1 MFSLLKNYNNL
12 SAEIKSSIWY
22 MVCNLLQKCIGVI
35 TIPIL
40 TRLLTTSE
48 YGLYS
53 VFLAWLQLFEIPVTL
68 RLSWGSYIVGLT
80 KFSDDRERYTS
91 SLLSLSFVITTI
103 FLILYLLFYELVNNI
118 TGLPF
123 ETTLLIFAILY
134 TVPAISFWS
143 GLQKVCLR
151 YKQMV
156 FVTIFISLFVPF
168 IGICFIINDTFSDKY
183 QGMIYSRFFVQGVI
197 ALILALSFYKAS
209 CTIYNKKYWKYALS
223 MNLPL
228 VPYYYSLVLLAVSS
242 KIMIQNM
249 IGSAEAG
256 IYSVAYSAAM
266 VMTLLNSS
274 LNSTIQPWFFKKLK
288 DKSYKGISKIL
299 SFSIL
304 VVAAINL
311 ILIAF
316 APEAVAFFAPA
327 QYYEA
332 IWIIPPVAASVV
344 VMFVYQHF
352 VNIEFY
358 FEETKRIAA
367 ASIGAA
373 VVNMVLNYLLLPVF
387 GYLIAGYVV
396 LASYLIFAVVH
407 YFMCKK
413 ICIEND
419 CPTDLVNIKIVLLIL
434 AVFALLAILLTFGY
448 KMPLIKYVFILAVGV
463 MVYYK
468 REYLYCVYKGMK

>member
-22 MVCNLLQKCIGVI
+22 MACNLLQKCIGVI
-35 TIPIL
+35 IIPIL

-134 TVPAISFWS
+134 TMPAISFWS

-183 QGMIYSRFFVQGVI
+183 QGMIYSRFIVQGFI
-197 ALILALSFYKAS
+197 ALILAFSFYKAS
-209 CTIYNKKYWKYALS
+209 CTLYNKKYWKYALS

-228 VPYYYSLVLLAVSS
+228 VPYYYSLVLLAASS

-249 IGSAEAG
+249 IGNAEAG

-288 DKSYKGISKIL
+288 DKSYNGISKIF

-316 APEAVAFFAPA
+316 APEAVAFFAPS

-332 IWIIPPVAASVV
+332 ILIIPPVAASVV

-419 CPTDLVNIKIVLLIL
+419 CPTDLVNVKIVLLIL

-448 KMPLIKYVFILAVGV
+448 QMPLIKCVFILAVGP

-468 REYLYCVYKGMK
+468 REYLYRVYKEMK

>member
-1 MFSLLKNYNNL
+1 
-12 SAEIKSSIWY
+12 
-22 MVCNLLQKCIGVI
+22 
-35 TIPIL
+35 
-40 TRLLTTSE
+40 
-48 YGLYS
+48 
-53 VFLAWLQLFEIPVTL
+53 
-68 RLSWGSYIVGLT
+68 
-80 KFSDDRERYTS
+80 
-91 SLLSLSFVITTI
+91 
-103 FLILYLLFYELVNNI
+103 
-118 TGLPF
+118 
-123 ETTLLIFAILY
+123 
-134 TVPAISFWS
+134 
-143 GLQKVCLR
+143 
-151 YKQMV
+151 
-156 FVTIFISLFVPF
+156 
-168 IGICFIINDTFSDKY
+168 
-183 QGMIYSRFFVQGVI
+183 MIYSRFIIQGII
-197 ALILALSFYKAS
+197 AFILALSFYKAS
-209 CTIYNKKYWKYALS
+209 YVIYNKKYWKYALS

-228 VPYYYSLVLLAVSS
+228 VPYYYSLVLLAASS
-242 KIMIQNM
+242 KIMIQNT
-249 IGSAEAG
+249 IGSAEEG

-288 DKSYKGISKIL
+288 YKSYNGISEIL

-304 VVAAINL
+304 AVVAINL

-316 APEAVAFFAPA
+316 APEAIAFFAPL

-373 VVNMVLNYLLLPVF
+373 VVNIGLNYLLLPVL

-396 LASYLIFAVVH
+396 LTSYLIFAVVH

-413 ICIEND
+413 ICIENN
-419 CPTDLVNIKIVLLIL
+419 CPTDLVNVKVVLIIL
-434 AVFALLAILLTFGY
+434 AVFSLLAILLTFGY
-448 KMPLIKYVFILAVGV
+448 KMPLIKYVFILAVGA

>member
-134 TVPAISFWS
+134 TMPAISFWS

-156 FVTIFISLFVPF
+156 FVTIFISLFVPI

-183 QGMIYSRFFVQGVI
+183 QGMIYSRFVVQGVI
-197 ALILALSFYKAS
+197 ALILAFSFYKAS
-209 CTIYNKKYWKYALS
+209 CTIYNKKYWKHALS
-223 MNLPL
+223 INLPL
-228 VPYYYSLVLLAVSS
+228 VPYYYSLVLLAASS

-249 IGSAEAG
+249 IGNAEAG

-266 VMTLLNSS
+266 VMTLMNSS
-274 LNSTIQPWFFKKLK
+274 LNSAIQPWLFKKLK
-288 DKSYKGISKIL
+288 DNNYDGISKIL
-299 SFSIL
+299 SMSIL
-304 VVAAINL
+304 VVAVINL
-311 ILIAF
+311 LLIAF
-316 APEAVAFFAPA
+316 APEAVAIFAPP

-332 IWIIPPVAASVV
+332 IWIIPPIAASVV
-344 VMFVYQHF
+344 IMFIYQHF

-358 FEETKRIAA
+358 FEETKKIAA

-373 VVNMVLNYLLLPVF
+373 VVNIGLNYLLLPIF

-413 ICIEND
+413 ICIENN
-419 CPTDLVNIKIVLLIL
+419 CPTDLVNVKVVLIIL
-434 AVFALLAILLTFGY
+434 AVFSLLAILLTFGY
-448 KMPLIKYVFILAVGV
+448 KMPLIKYVFILAVGA

-468 REYLYCVYKGMK
+468 REYLYIIYKGIE

>member
-12 SAEIKSSIWY
+12 STEIKSSIWY

-134 TVPAISFWS
+134 TMPAISFWS

-156 FVTIFISLFVPF
+156 IVTIFISLSVPL
-168 IGICFIINDTFSDKY
+168 IGIYFIINDTFSDKY
-183 QGMIYSRFFVQGVI
+183 QGMIYSRFIIQGII
-197 ALILALSFYKAS
+197 AFILALSFYKAS
-209 CTIYNKKYWKYALS
+209 YVIYNKKYWKYALS

-228 VPYYYSLVLLAVSS
+228 VPYYYSLVLLAASS
-242 KIMIQNM
+242 KIMIQNT
-249 IGSAEAG
+249 IGSAEEG

-288 DKSYKGISKIL
+288 YKSYNGISEIL

-304 VVAAINL
+304 AVVAINL

-316 APEAVAFFAPA
+316 APEAIAFFAPL

-373 VVNMVLNYLLLPVF
+373 VVNIGLNYLLLPVL

-396 LASYLIFAVVH
+396 LTSYLIFAVVH

-413 ICIEND
+413 ICIENN
-419 CPTDLVNIKIVLLIL
+419 CPTDLVNVKVVLIIL
-434 AVFALLAILLTFGY
+434 AVFSLLAILLTFGY
-448 KMPLIKYVFILAVGV
+448 KMPLIKYVFILAVGA